1 MVATVIS
8 ELLSRYL
15 FDDGTVQQITILST
29 ERVVKLIIDVPI
41 LPGHPAYSKARMKRN
56 LRQGHIYSP
65 EDWRRLELVFSG
77 TGVMEATFKGN
88 KIEYDKPIAMP
99 YDLMIDE
106 FELKPLSPAAGVFHL
121 VAEDLLVDIEFKSFE
136 YREVAR

>member
-15 FDDGTVQQITILST
+15 FDDGHVMQITILST
-29 ERVVKLIIDVPI
+29 EHVVKLIVEAPI

-56 LRQGHIYSP
+56 LRQGHIYSS

-77 TGVMEATFKGN
+77 TEAIEATFQGN
-88 KIEYDKPIAMP
+88 KIEYDKAVAMP

-106 FELKPLSPAAGVFHL
+106 FELKPRPPDAGVLHL
-121 VAEDLLVDIEFKSFE
+121 VAEDLLVNLEFMLFE
-136 YREVAR
+136 YREVVR